1 MITQNYKIICITTG
15 FLYNII
21 ENNMIVSNNIKFFAE
36 NSN

>member
-21 ENNMIVSNNIKFFAE
+21 ENNMIVSNIKFFAE